1 VSIDQRS
8 APRPLGT
15 QSRRLDGGT
24 RWRDSALGWQ
34 RGRRHIPV
42 LADAGAELDR
52 QFVTVTIRGVHRP
65 RGRLRGGMMISALG
79 WHGDLQGLRRRV
91 GRIGAG
97 LAIVSVVASVLTG
110 FVAPAHAEPASG
122 DPAAT
127 PYPELRYFTE
137 IDAAPYAVGDT
148 PAADFPD
155 QPGVWFVTAQGLS
168 CGIWFRGSFG
178 CTGDIPGAPAGI
190 TRIGW
195 ITGDTRVHY
204 DWTLAIRFPPT
215 SSQGLMT
222 IPPLTYITSEGTTC
236 ATTLDGSTYCE
247 RGPFRFMI
255 TSTHTWLNG

>member
-1 VSIDQRS
+1 
-8 APRPLGT
+8 
-15 QSRRLDGGT
+15 
-24 RWRDSALGWQ
+24 
-34 RGRRHIPV
+34 
-42 LADAGAELDR
+42 
-52 QFVTVTIRGVHRP
+52 
-65 RGRLRGGMMISALG
+65 MMISARG
-79 WHGDLQGLRRRV
+79 WHGDLQGLRRRL

-215 SSQGLMT
+215 PSQGLMT